1 MDVAFPLMCISAY
14 FDSWML
20 ILVASVWWARPL
32 SSPWFLLLL
41 HVKAAPPERKKNRK
55 ERNNN
60 RPSLSSVR
68 QFWEHNMVSG
78 LGSSPHRDGGLIK
91 PLTLGQRV
99 KKKHAC
105 QLVHL
110 PSKAYGANL
119 IKCIGGR
126 FQKTST
132 SLMWKIRPGC
142 KNSNQT
148 TVDSLGVI
156 RAKEEPAAA
165 SSTASQSPPHAG
177 RLLARPDRQKARP
190 DPFNS
195 SSGFWALRNRRNTRR
210 RENRPKS
217 AKK

>member
-1 MDVAFPLMCISAY
+1 MWPFLWCPICIFRLLDVDFGSIGLVSTSSVKSLIPLASACEGC
-14 FDSWML
+14 STQ
-20 ILVASVWWARPL
+20 
-32 SSPWFLLLL
+32 
-41 HVKAAPPERKKNRK
+41 KKK
-55 ERNNN
+55 EKKRNNN

-126 FQKTST
+126 FQRTST

-177 RLLARPDRQKARP
+177 RLLARPDRQKTRP

-195 SSGFWALRNRRNTRR
+195 NGGFWALRNRRKTRR
-210 RENRPKS
+210 RENRPLS
-217 AKK
+217 AEKK